1 MRMFSQFLRISQT
14 KRASWYILPF
24 RLNSYRSAI
33 PSPAKRKNIII
44 WYYNIFV
51 ELFCASCLP
60 PSLPPPFT
68 AMRGAIRP
76 GCASVSSKTRE
87 REREEGE
94 SPNKLSLSLALS
106 LLVSESKASA
116 RGLCMWPHQRVVAM
130 ANGLR
135 LSISSRAL
143 A

>member
-1 MRMFSQFLRISQT
+1 MFSEFLRISQT

-33 PSPAKRKNIII
+33 PSPAKRKNITK
-44 WYYNIFV
+44 WYYNIFCGIV
-51 ELFCASCLP
+51 LRQ
-60 PSLPPPFT
+60 LPPPFT

-76 GCASVSSKTRE
+76 GCASVSSKTTE

-94 SPNKLSLSLALS
+94 SPNKLSLSLALA